1 MNADH
6 VAMFSALDLARM
18 LFGVLIVAAGA
29 VSCLFFVGRR
39 KQREYSLLY
48 FGLGAMLYGVRLF
61 INGSSGYMQGRWDWI
76 TEVISLVIPIP
87 LLLFFTA
94 TMAKRWRKIALS
106 SIGIF
111 FVIAAVGMAEL
122 FLVHS
127 ERATQKVIHLIAVIV
142 IPVLMV
148 LLFIGGRS
156 ATREQ
161 KILRAGFFVFLLF
174 IVHTNLGNIGM
185 ISHGPDLEFI
195 GFVTFL
201 GCLGY
206 VAAARTQRNEEQLLT
221 LNKELEI
228 ARGIQAGLLPEKS
241 FSVAGLTA
249 ASRYVPASSVAG
261 DFYDFLPKDGGLGVL
276 IADVSGHGVPAA
288 LSASMVKVAIRAQ
301 RDWADDPARVL
312 SGLNSILCG
321 NLQGQFVTAG
331 YLFLDPQR
339 GALAYAGAGHPP
351 LLAWRGREKKIE
363 SLEENGLMLGIFP
376 EGVYK
381 CMTAALEPGDRFV
394 LYTDG
399 ITEAPSLSG
408 EEFGMERFKDF
419 LAKHAT
425 SPAQELCDSLVKRV
439 TTWSGNSSREQHDD
453 LTLIESSFPGRAKP
467 AAAGVLR

>member
-1 MNADH
+1 M
-6 VAMFSALDLARM
+6 AR
-18 LFGVLIVAAGA
+18 
-29 VSCLFFVGRR
+29 
-39 KQREYSLLY
+39 
-48 FGLGAMLYGVRLF
+48 
-61 INGSSGYMQGRWDWI
+61 
-76 TEVISLVIPIP
+76 
-87 LLLFFTA
+87 
-94 TMAKRWRKIALS
+94 RWRKLALW

-111 FVIAAVGMAEL
+111 SVIGAVGMVEL

-127 ERATQKVIHLIAVIV
+127 ERATQRAIHLIAVVV

-148 LLFIGGRS
+148 LLFVGGRS

-161 KILRAGFFVFLLF
+161 KILRAGFFIFLVF
-174 IVHTNLGNIGM
+174 IVHTNLANIEA
-185 ISHGPDLEFI
+185 IPHGPDLEFI

-249 ASRYVPASSVAG
+249 ASRYIPATSVAG

-288 LSASMVKVAIRAQ
+288 LSASMVKVAITAQ

-331 YLFLDPQR
+331 YLYLDPRR

-351 LLAWRGREKKIE
+351 LLAWRGREKRVE
-363 SLEENGLMLGIFP
+363 AMEENGLMLGIFP
-376 EGVYK
+376 EGAYIS
-381 CMTAALEPGDRFV
+381 MTAALEPGDRFV

-399 ITEAPSLSG
+399 IAEAPGVSG
-408 EEFGMERFKDF
+408 EEFGMDRFKSF
-419 LAKHAT
+419 LAEHAA
-425 SPAQELCDSLVKRV
+425 SSAQELCDALIKHV
-439 TTWSGNSSREQHDD
+439 TAWSGSTREQHDD
-453 LTLIESSFPGRAKP
+453 LTLIVVDYK
-467 AAAGVLR
+467 AA

>member
-1 MNADH
+1 MDADH
-6 VAMFSALDLARM
+6 VAAFSALDLARM

-29 VSCLFFVGRR
+29 VSCLFFAFRR

-48 FGLGAMLYGVRLF
+48 FGLGAILYGVRLF
-61 INGSSGYMQGRWDWI
+61 INGSAHYVQGQWDWI
-76 TEVISLVIPIP
+76 TEAISLVIPIP

-94 TMAKRWRKIALS
+94 TMARRWRKLAMW
-106 SIGIF
+106 SIGVF
-111 FVIAAVGMAEL
+111 SVIGAVGMVEL

-127 ERATQKVIHLIAVIV
+127 ERATQRVIHLIAVVV
-142 IPVLMV
+142 IPILMV
-148 LLFIGGRS
+148 LLFVGGRS

-161 KILRAGFFVFLLF
+161 KILRAGFFVFLMF
-174 IVHTNLGNIGM
+174 IVHTNLANIGA
-185 ISHGPDLEFI
+185 IPHGPDLEFI
-195 GFVTFL
+195 GFVAFL

-206 VAAARTQRNEEQLLT
+206 VAAARTHHNEERLLA

-249 ASRYVPASSVAG
+249 ASRYVPATSVAG
-261 DFYDFLPKDGGLGVL
+261 DFYDFLPKDSGLGVL

-312 SGLNSILCG
+312 TGLNSILCG

-331 YLFLDPQR
+331 YVYLDPGR

-351 LLAWRGREKKIE
+351 LLAWRAREKKVE
-363 SLEENGLMLGIFP
+363 CMEENGLMLGIFP
-376 EGVYK
+376 EGAYK
-381 CMTAALEPGDRFV
+381 CMTADLAPGDRFV

-408 EEFGMERFKDF
+408 EEFGMDRFKSF
-419 LAKHAT
+419 LAEHAA
-425 SPAQELCDSLVKRV
+425 SPAQELCDALVKHVRA
-439 TTWSGNSSREQHDD
+439 WSGNSREQHDD
-453 LTLIESSFPGRAKP
+453 LTLIVVDYK
-467 AAAGVLR
+467 AA

>member
-6 VAMFSALDLARM
+6 IAAFSALDLARM
-18 LFGVLIVAAGA
+18 LFGVLIVAAGV
-29 VSCLFFVGRR
+29 VSCLFFAGMR

-48 FGLGAMLYGVRLF
+48 FGLGAILYGVRLF
-61 INGSSGYMQGRWDWI
+61 INGSSNYMQGRWDWI

-94 TMAKRWRKIALS
+94 TMARRWRKLALW

-111 FVIAAVGMAEL
+111 SVIGAVGMVEL
-122 FLVHS
+122 FVVHS
-127 ERATQKVIHLIAVIV
+127 ERATQKAIHLIAVVV

-148 LLFIGGRS
+148 LLFVGGRS

-174 IVHTNLGNIGM
+174 IVHTNLANIGA
-185 ISHGPDLEFI
+185 IPHGPDLEFI

-206 VAAARTQRNEEQLLT
+206 VAAARTQQNEEQLLT

-249 ASRYVPASSVAG
+249 ASRYIPATSVAG

-288 LSASMVKVAIRAQ
+288 LSASMVKVAISAQ

-331 YLFLDPQR
+331 YLYLNPRR
-339 GALAYAGAGHPP
+339 GALTYAGAGHPP
-351 LLAWRGREKKIE
+351 VLAWRGREKRVE
-363 SLEENGLMLGIFP
+363 SMEENGLMLGIFP
-376 EGVYK
+376 EGAYK
-381 CMTAALEPGDRFV
+381 SMTAALEPGDRFV

-399 ITEAPSLSG
+399 IAEAPSLSG
-408 EEFGMERFKDF
+408 EEFGMDRFKSF
-419 LAKHAT
+419 LAEHAG
-425 SPAQELCDSLVKRV
+425 SSAQELCDALIKHV
-439 TTWSGNSSREQHDD
+439 TAWSGSTREQHDD
-453 LTLIESSFPGRAKP
+453 LTLIVVDYK
-467 AAAGVLR
+467 AA

>member
-6 VAMFSALDLARM
+6 IAAFSALDLARM

-29 VSCLFFVGRR
+29 VSCLFFAGMR

-48 FGLGAMLYGVRLF
+48 FGLGAILYGVRLF
-61 INGSSGYMQGRWDWI
+61 INGSANYMQGQWDWI

-94 TMAKRWRKIALS
+94 TMARRWRKLALW

-111 FVIAAVGMAEL
+111 SVIGAVGMVEL
-122 FLVHS
+122 FVVHS
-127 ERATQKVIHLIAVIV
+127 ERATQKAIHLIAVVV

-148 LLFIGGRS
+148 LLFVGGRS

-161 KILRAGFFVFLLF
+161 KILRAGFFIFLVF
-174 IVHTNLGNIGM
+174 IVHTNLANIEA
-185 ISHGPDLEFI
+185 IPHGPDLEFI

-241 FSVAGLTA
+241 FSVAGLAA
-249 ASRYVPASSVAG
+249 ASRYIPATSVAG

-288 LSASMVKVAIRAQ
+288 LSASMVKVAISAQ

-331 YLFLDPQR
+331 YLYLNPRR
-339 GALAYAGAGHPP
+339 GALTYAGAGHPP
-351 LLAWRGREKKIE
+351 VLAWRGREKRVE
-363 SLEENGLMLGIFP
+363 AMEENGLMLGIFP
-376 EGVYK
+376 EGEYK
-381 CMTAALEPGDRFV
+381 SMTAALEPGDRFV

-399 ITEAPSLSG
+399 IAEAPSVSG
-408 EEFGMERFKDF
+408 EEFGMDRFKHF
-419 LAKHAT
+419 LAEHAG
-425 SPAQELCDSLVKRV
+425 SSAQELCDALIKHV
-439 TTWSGNSSREQHDD
+439 TAWSGSTREQHDD
-453 LTLIESSFPGRAKP
+453 LTLIVVDYK
-467 AAAGVLR
+467 AA

>member
-1 MNADH
+1 MNEDPIA
-6 VAMFSALDLARM
+6 AFSALDLARM

-29 VSCLFFVGRR
+29 VSCLFFAVRR

-48 FGLGAMLYGVRLF
+48 FGLGAILYGVRLF
-61 INGSSGYMQGRWDWI
+61 INGSSSYMHGRWDRI
-76 TEVISLVIPIP
+76 TEAISLVIPIP

-94 TMAKRWRKIALS
+94 TMAKRWRKLVLW
-106 SIGIF
+106 SIGLF
-111 FVIAAVGMAEL
+111 SVIGAVGMVEL

-127 ERATQKVIHLIAVIV
+127 ERATQRAIHLIAVVV
-142 IPVLMV
+142 IPILMV
-148 LLFIGGRS
+148 LLFVGGRS

-174 IVHTNLGNIGM
+174 IVYTNLANIGA
-185 ISHGPDLEFI
+185 IPRGLDLEFI

-206 VAAARTQRNEEQLLT
+206 VAAARTHQNEEKLLT

-249 ASRYVPASSVAG
+249 ASRYVPATSVAG

-301 RDWADDPARVL
+301 RDWADKPAQVL
-312 SGLNSILCG
+312 TGLNSILCG

-331 YLFLDPQR
+331 YLYLDPRR
-339 GALAYAGAGHPP
+339 GSLAYAGAGHPP
-351 LLAWRGREKKIE
+351 LLVWRAAEAKVE
-363 SLEENGLMLGIFP
+363 SMEENGLMLGIFP
-376 EGVYK
+376 EGAYK
-381 CMTAALEPGDRFV
+381 SLTAKLNSGDRFV

-399 ITEAPSLSG
+399 IPEAPSASG

-419 LAKHAT
+419 LQQNSGHST
-425 SPAQELCDSLVKRV
+425 QELCDLLIQHLSV
-439 TTWSGNSSREQHDD
+439 WCGNGTREQHDD
-453 LTLIESSFPGRAKP
+453 LTLIVVDYK
-467 AAAGVLR
+467 AA

>member
-1 MNADH
+1 MDSDH
-6 VAMFSALDLARM
+6 VAAFSALDLARM

-29 VSCLFFVGRR
+29 VSCLFFAFRR

-48 FGLGAMLYGVRLF
+48 FGLGAILYGVRLF
-61 INGSSGYMQGRWDWI
+61 INGSAHYVQGQWDWI
-76 TEVISLVIPIP
+76 TEAISLVIPIP

-94 TMAKRWRKIALS
+94 TMARRWRKLAMW
-106 SIGIF
+106 SIGVF
-111 FVIAAVGMAEL
+111 SVIGAVGMVEL

-127 ERATQKVIHLIAVIV
+127 ERATQRVIHLIAVVV
-142 IPVLMV
+142 IPILMV
-148 LLFIGGRS
+148 LLFVGGRS

-161 KILRAGFFVFLLF
+161 KILRAGFFVFLMF
-174 IVHTNLGNIGM
+174 IVHTNLANIGA
-185 ISHGPDLEFI
+185 IPHGPDLEFI
-195 GFVTFL
+195 GFVAFL

-206 VAAARTQRNEEQLLT
+206 VAAARTHHNEERLLA

-261 DFYDFLPKDGGLGVL
+261 DFYDFLPKDSGLGVL

-312 SGLNSILCG
+312 TGLNSILCG

-331 YLFLDPQR
+331 YVYLDPGR

-351 LLAWRGREKKIE
+351 LLAWRAREKKVE
-363 SLEENGLMLGIFP
+363 CMEENGLMLGIFP
-376 EGVYK
+376 EGAYK
-381 CMTAALEPGDRFV
+381 CMTADLAPGDRFV

-408 EEFGMERFKDF
+408 EEFGMDRFKSF
-419 LAKHAT
+419 LAEHAA
-425 SPAQELCDSLVKRV
+425 SPAQELCDALVKHVRA
-439 TTWSGNSSREQHDD
+439 WSGNSREQHDD
-453 LTLIESSFPGRAKP
+453 LTLIVVDYK
-467 AAAGVLR
+467 AA

>member
-1 MNADH
+1 MNTDH
-6 VAMFSALDLARM
+6 IAEFSALDLARM

-29 VSCLFFVGRR
+29 VSCLFFAVRR

-48 FGLGAMLYGVRLF
+48 FGLGAILYGVRLF
-61 INGSSGYMQGRWDWI
+61 INGSTHYMQGRWDWM
-76 TEVISLVIPIP
+76 TEAISLVIPIP

-94 TMAKRWRKIALS
+94 TMARRWRKLALW

-111 FVIAAVGMAEL
+111 CVIGAVGMAEL

-127 ERATQKVIHLIAVIV
+127 ERATQKAIHLIAVVV

-148 LLFIGGRS
+148 LLFVGGRS

-174 IVHTNLGNIGM
+174 IVHTNLANIGV
-185 ISHGPDLEFI
+185 IAHGPDLEFI

-221 LNKELEI
+221 LSKELEI

-241 FSVAGLTA
+241 FSVAGLTT

-301 RDWADDPARVL
+301 RDWADKPAQVL
-312 SGLNSILCG
+312 TGLNAILCG
-321 NLQGQFVTAG
+321 SLQGQFVTAG
-331 YLFLDPQR
+331 YLYLDPSR

-351 LLAWRGREKKIE
+351 LLVWRAGEARLE
-363 SLEENGLMLGIFP
+363 SMEENGLMLGLFP
-376 EGVYK
+376 EGSYK
-381 CMTAALEPGDRFV
+381 SLTATLNSGDRFI

-399 ITEAPSLSG
+399 VPEAPSAAG
-408 EEFGMERFKDF
+408 EEFGMERLKNF
-419 LAKHAT
+419 LQQNSGHST
-425 SPAQELCDSLVKRV
+425 QELCDLLIQQLAA
-439 TTWSGNSSREQHDD
+439 WCGNSVKEQHDD
-453 LTLIESSFPGRAKP
+453 LTLIVVDYK
-467 AAAGVLR
+467 AA

>member
-1 MNADH
+1 MDADH
-6 VAMFSALDLARM
+6 VAAFSALDLARM

-29 VSCLFFVGRR
+29 VSCLFFAIRR

-48 FGLGAMLYGVRLF
+48 FGLGAILYGVRLF
-61 INGSSGYMQGRWDWI
+61 INGSAHYMQGQWDWI
-76 TEVISLVIPIP
+76 TEAISLVIPIP

-94 TMAKRWRKIALS
+94 TIVRRWRKLALW
-106 SIGIF
+106 SIGVF
-111 FVIAAVGMAEL
+111 SVIGAVGMVEL

-127 ERATQKVIHLIAVIV
+127 ERATQRVIHLIAVVV
-142 IPVLMV
+142 IPILMV
-148 LLFIGGRS
+148 LLFVGGRS

-161 KILRAGFFVFLLF
+161 KILRAGFFVFLMF
-174 IVHTNLGNIGM
+174 IVHTNLANIGA
-185 ISHGPDLEFI
+185 IPHGPDLEFI
-195 GFVTFL
+195 GFVAFL

-206 VAAARTQRNEEQLLT
+206 VAAARTHHNEERLLA
-221 LNKELEI
+221 LNKEMEI

-249 ASRYVPASSVAG
+249 ASRYVPATSVAG
-261 DFYDFLPKDGGLGVL
+261 DFYDFLPKDSGLGVL

-312 SGLNSILCG
+312 TGLNSILCG

-331 YLFLDPQR
+331 YLYLDPGR

-351 LLAWRGREKKIE
+351 LLAWRAREKKVE
-363 SLEENGLMLGIFP
+363 CMEENGLMLGIFP
-376 EGVYK
+376 EGAYK
-381 CMTAALEPGDRFV
+381 CMTADLAPGDRFV

-408 EEFGMERFKDF
+408 EEFGMDRFKSF
-419 LAKHAT
+419 LAEHAA
-425 SPAQELCDSLVKRV
+425 SPAQELCDALVKHVRA
-439 TTWSGNSSREQHDD
+439 WSGNSREQHDD
-453 LTLIESSFPGRAKP
+453 LTLVVVDYK
-467 AAAGVLR
+467 AA

>member
-6 VAMFSALDLARM
+6 VAAFSALDLARM

-29 VSCLFFVGRR
+29 VSCLFFAVRL
-39 KQREYSLLY
+39 KLREYSLLY

-61 INGSSGYMQGRWDWI
+61 INGSSNYMQEQWDWI
-76 TEVISLVIPIP
+76 TEVIALVIPIP

-94 TMAKRWRKIALS
+94 TMARRWRKLALW

-111 FVIAAVGMAEL
+111 CVIGAVGMAEL
-122 FLVHS
+122 FLVQS
-127 ERATQKVIHLIAVIV
+127 ERATQKAIHLIAIVV

-148 LLFIGGRS
+148 LLFIGGRTAS
-156 ATREQ
+156 REQ

-228 ARGIQAGLLPEKS
+228 ARGIQAGLLPEKG
-241 FSVAGLTA
+241 FSVAGLTT
-249 ASRYVPASSVAG
+249 ASRYVPATSVAG
-261 DFYDFLPKDGGLGVL
+261 DFYDFLPKDGGLGIL

-288 LSASMVKVAIRAQ
+288 LSASMVKVAITAQ
-301 RDWADDPARVL
+301 RDWANDPARVL

-331 YLFLDPQR
+331 FLYLDPRR
-339 GALAYAGAGHPP
+339 GALTYAGAGHPP
-351 LLAWRGREKKIE
+351 LLAWRGREKKVE
-363 SLEENGLMLGIFP
+363 SIEENGLMLGIFP
-376 EGVYK
+376 EGAYK
-381 CMTAALEPGDRFV
+381 SMTAALEPGDRFV

-399 ITEAPSLSG
+399 IAEAPSLSG

-419 LAKHAT
+419 MT
-425 SPAQELCDSLVKRV
+425 QNSGRSAQDFCDGLIQHVAA
-439 TTWSGNSSREQHDD
+439 WCGNSSREQHAD
-453 LTLIESSFPGRAKP
+453 LTLIVVDYKVP
-467 AAAGVLR
+467 

>member
-1 MNADH
+1 MDSDH
-6 VAMFSALDLARM
+6 VAAFSALDLARM

-29 VSCLFFVGRR
+29 VSCLFFAFRR

-48 FGLGAMLYGVRLF
+48 FGLGAILYGVRLF
-61 INGSSGYMQGRWDWI
+61 INGSAHYVQGQWDWI
-76 TEVISLVIPIP
+76 TEAISLVIPIP

-94 TMAKRWRKIALS
+94 TMARRWRKLAMW
-106 SIGIF
+106 SIGVF
-111 FVIAAVGMAEL
+111 SVIGAVGMVEL

-127 ERATQKVIHLIAVIV
+127 ERATQRVIHLIAVVV
-142 IPVLMV
+142 IPILMV
-148 LLFIGGRS
+148 LLFVGGRS

-161 KILRAGFFVFLLF
+161 KILRAGFFVFLMF
-174 IVHTNLGNIGM
+174 IVHTNLANIGA
-185 ISHGPDLEFI
+185 IPHGPDLEFI
-195 GFVTFL
+195 GFVAFL

-206 VAAARTQRNEEQLLT
+206 VAAARTHHNEERLLA

-249 ASRYVPASSVAG
+249 ASRYVPATSVAG
-261 DFYDFLPKDGGLGVL
+261 DFYDFLPKDSGLGVL

-312 SGLNSILCG
+312 TGLNSILCG

-331 YLFLDPQR
+331 YVYLDPGR

-351 LLAWRGREKKIE
+351 LLAWRAREKKVE
-363 SLEENGLMLGIFP
+363 CMEENGLMLGIFP

-381 CMTAALEPGDRFV
+381 CMTADLAPGDRFV

-399 ITEAPSLSG
+399 ITEAPSLAG
-408 EEFGMERFKDF
+408 EEFGMDRFKSF
-419 LAKHAT
+419 LAEHAA
-425 SPAQELCDSLVKRV
+425 SPAQELCDALVKHV
-439 TTWSGNSSREQHDD
+439 TAWSGNSREQHDD
-453 LTLIESSFPGRAKP
+453 LTLIVVDYK
-467 AAAGVLR
+467 AA